1 MSMVD
6 DRESG
11 HDELDA
17 CGIPC
22 EIGTVRF
29 EYDVA
34 RNQQRLVS
42 ATIDIYPVSQDQDPG
57 PQQVCFEKLLDG
69 TIDTLP
75 HTFAAAELKTFV
87 SEFRRVCLGG

>member
-1 MSMVD
+1 MVD
-6 DRESG
+6 DRESE

-42 ATIDIYPVSQDQDPG
+42 ATIDDYPVSQDPG

-75 HTFAAAELKTFV
+75 YTFSAAELKTLV